1 MIGELALRPLV
12 LVVAASATEVAAASD
27 LGLCS
32 LGEME
37 LVLCKRNG
45 FFCFKMIMRDMLITF
60 IRMAVR
66 RFCGCEKTQFVSRH
80 IIMNCTEEVVACM
93 SSQNKASSAC
103 NSIGHAY
110 FQLYGQFLETLK
122 NTWEGKLQCLVKLK
136 LFFKFLQGAI
146 FPSFLSYC
154 PLKLVI
160 FFSWPP

>member
-1 MIGELALRPLV
+1 
-12 LVVAASATEVAAASD
+12 
-27 LGLCS
+27 
-32 LGEME
+32 
-37 LVLCKRNG
+37 
-45 FFCFKMIMRDMLITF
+45 MIMRDMLITF

-136 LFFKFLQGAI
+136 LFFKFL
-146 FPSFLSYC
+146 
-154 PLKLVI
+154 
-160 FFSWPP
+160 